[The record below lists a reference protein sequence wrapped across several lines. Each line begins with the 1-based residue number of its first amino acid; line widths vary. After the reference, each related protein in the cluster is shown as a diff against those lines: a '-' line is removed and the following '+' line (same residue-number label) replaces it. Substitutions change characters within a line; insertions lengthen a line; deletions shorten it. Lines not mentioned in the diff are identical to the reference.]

1 MYQGIE
7 DVKVIATIIS
17 ERKETSYKVSYTVKV
32 ESINGNKKY
41 KGTNLIVYLPKNQNL
56 EYGDKIVID
65 GTYEKAKQASNYK
78 AFDYREYLK
87 TKNVYGILNAE
98 KVSVLKKNNLNS
110 FMIIINS
117 IRMKIKENLKEILG
131 EEAKTAIRNSSS
143 EIVLIYQKKL

>member
-17 ERKETSYKVSYTVKV
+17 ERKETLYKVSYTVKV